1 MIWFFTPY
9 DKDKKLLNAI
19 NRYFELVTHTDD
31 WVVISDGDT
40 AFLNA
45 DFGNIIERY
54 TQNFPDT
61 GLFTCYASRC
71 HYKIQV
77 PDGVNM
83 FSDSILYHKTIA
95 VKQAVICRN
104 QVLEINRKVAGHL
117 MVIRKGVWD
126 RIKDEVFSKARGKD
140 ILGIDSKISYAVL
153 EAGLKIQLMK
163 ELYIFHY
170 CRLSEG
176 FGYDEHL
183 K

>member
-9 DKDKKLLNAI
+9 DKEKKLINAI
-19 NRYFELVTHTDD
+19 NRYFDLVKFDDD
-31 WVVISDGDT
+31 WVVIMDGDT

-45 DFGNIIERY
+45 DFGDIIERY
-54 TQNFPDT
+54 TKKYADT
-61 GLFTCYASRC
+61 GMFTCYASRC

-77 PDGVNM
+77 PEGVNM

-95 VKQAVICRN
+95 TRQAVIGRN
-104 QVLEINRKVAGHL
+104 QVLEINRKIAGHL

-126 RIKDEVFSKARGKD
+126 RIKDEVFSKARGKN

-153 EAGLKIQLMK
+153 EAGLTIRLMK

-176 FGYDEHL
+176 FDYDEHL